1 MCCFCCWW
9 WWRSACRPLRQFTH
23 ALLSGSGPM
32 GKDRIRSTLSRTLSI
47 LPGGHITLVT
57 CPCTNPNGI
66 FAGERGRERWSCQRP
81 KAECGEEIRVRSFSP
96 GLIRTPHRWRRRDP
110 GCRSPPTAALVQRG
124 LACSSSPSHRPPA
137 RLRRRSPA
145 SGQKPSLQEGRQR
158 ASSRTRPR
166 PGATWRTRSVPSGS
180 GRAGL
185 QGPRRPICGCTR
197 TYRPTHILS
206 TPRAG
211 TGPCSRPEPAPPC
224 RRSP

>member
-1 MCCFCCWW
+1 MSGEMREELRKKHFLFVKYNKGRLYIRGRFWYKVCVCVCCFCCCW

-66 FAGERGRERWSCQRP
+66 FAGERDRERWSCQRP
-81 KAECGEEIRVRSFSP
+81 KAEGGEEIRVRSFSP

-145 SGQKPSLQEGRQR
+145 SGAANPG
-158 ASSRTRPR
+158 TPR
-166 PGATWRTRSVPSGS
+166 PQRKSTRCRGV
-180 GRAGL
+180 
-185 QGPRRPICGCTR
+185 GPAANT
-197 TYRPTHILS
+197 PTQSL
-206 TPRAG
+206 
-211 TGPCSRPEPAPPC
+211 
-224 RRSP
+224 